1 MNILT
6 GPRPGNTYV
15 REVLHL
21 SGLQALLQGALQGL
35 TEFLPISSSGHLSIF
50 QYFTGLSGES
60 GLLFTVL
67 LHLGTLIAVFI
78 AFWKTILE
86 LVVEFFHMLGEI
98 FTGRFRLSQA
108 NPSQRMILLLIVS
121 LLPLCFFIL
130 FKDFYAS
137 LSSDNDITVEG
148 LCLIVT
154 GILLTL
160 ADRSRKGRKTAREM
174 RFRDALVIGVAQGI
188 APLPG
193 VSRSGSTVAA
203 GMLMGLDRQ
212 YAVTFSFIMGIPAVL
227 GANVLELGEALGSGS
242 FELPLVPVLIGV
254 AAAVV
259 FGIIAIKMVQW
270 VVRTDKF
277 KYFAWYTLALGSVVT
292 VIGIVELLSGHAIQR
307 MLLG

>member
-1 MNILT
+1 M
-6 GPRPGNTYV
+6 
-15 REVLHL
+15 
-21 SGLQALLQGALQGL
+21 QGALQGL

>member
-1 MNILT
+1 M
-6 GPRPGNTYV
+6 
-15 REVLHL
+15 

-86 LVVEFFHMLGEI
+86 LIVEFFHMLGEI

-160 ADRSRKGRKTAREM
+160 ADRSAKGRKTAREM

-203 GMLMGLDRQ
+203 GMLMGLERQ

-242 FELPLVPVLIGV
+242 FELPLIPVFIGV
-254 AAAVV
+254 AAAIV

-277 KYFAWYTLALGSVVT
+277 KYFAWYTLALGSLVT
-292 VIGIVELLSGHAIQR
+292 VVGIIELLSGHAIQR

>member
-1 MNILT
+1 M
-6 GPRPGNTYV
+6 
-15 REVLHL
+15 

>member
-1 MNILT
+1 M
-6 GPRPGNTYV
+6 
-15 REVLHL
+15 

-277 KYFAWYTLALGSVVT
+277 KYFAWYTLTLGSVVT
-292 VIGIVELLSGHAIQR
+292 VFGIVELLSGHAIQR

>member
-1 MNILT
+1 M
-6 GPRPGNTYV
+6 
-15 REVLHL
+15 

-242 FELPLVPVLIGV
+242 FELPLIPVLIGV

>member
-1 MNILT
+1 M
-6 GPRPGNTYV
+6 
-15 REVLHL
+15 
-21 SGLQALLQGALQGL
+21 
-35 TEFLPISSSGHLSIF
+35 
-50 QYFTGLSGES
+50 
-60 GLLFTVL
+60 
-67 LHLGTLIAVFI
+67 
-78 AFWKTILE
+78 
-86 LVVEFFHMLGEI
+86 
-98 FTGRFRLSQA
+98 
-108 NPSQRMILLLIVS
+108 
-121 LLPLCFFIL
+121 
-130 FKDFYAS
+130 
-137 LSSDNDITVEG
+137 
-148 LCLIVT
+148 T